1 MTMKRILLLLLV
13 SLCGWAQMSAQTVGL
28 VLSGGGAK
36 GIAHIG
42 IIKALEENNV
52 PIDYVAGTSMGA
64 IVGAWYAMGYTPDDM
79 LNLILSDDFNLWSRG
94 IFDERYVYYFKKP
107 DPSPE
112 MVNFNIALQD
122 SSKFET
128 HFLPNSLIN
137 PFPMNYAFMSL
148 FAPYTAQCDGNFDK
162 LFIPFRAVA
171 SDVYHK
177 RELVLRDGD
186 LGDAVRASM
195 SFPFVFKPIEIDS
208 VLVYDGGIYNN
219 FPVDVMKNDFNP
231 DVIIGSIVAA
241 KIDKPKEDDL
251 INQIENMVMQKS
263 DYTLDP
269 EDGIL
274 MRFDLSD
281 VGLLDFPKARQIAK
295 IGYDYAMEL
304 MDSIKSRIPRELSQE
319 TRQLQRMVFKSQ
331 TPDLVFNSVSVEG
344 GNHQQKEY
352 IKRQFD
358 SDKPFTDEDAKAS
371 YYKTISDG
379 KISDLIPHA
388 RYDKASGMFNLDI
401 KAKVHDQLS
410 VGMGGFISSTSSN
423 QICIGAHYR
432 TVSLN
437 SLDLDLTGQIGQSYT
452 SGILSARFD
461 LKTAIPMYLKMQ
473 AVASKQKFYQNETL
487 FYSDRMPSFV
497 TQSEQYVKLRLGL
510 PFLTSSKAVVSVGY
524 GSMTDRYYQS
534 NTVDFS
540 SNEQDRSRY
549 NLFVASMKF
558 DRNNLNSYMY
568 PTAGT
573 DCSVLGLLAY
583 GKEHFTPY
591 NTDLQPNSTQTLSWL
606 QLEGNIHTY
615 IPLGNKFVLGLRGKA
630 VVSSKGLLSNY
641 TSTLAQAPAFT
652 PTPHSQTIFNPAFR
666 STQYLAAGV
675 IPIWKILNNL
685 QFRNEFYLFAPFR
698 QIYEGENYEPYYGK
712 AFTKYHFMGE
722 SSLVLNLSFA
732 SISLYANYYDYP
744 ARNWNFGINIGLLV
758 FSPKFLQ

>member
-1 MTMKRILLLLLV
+1 MKRILLLLLV
-13 SLCGWAQMSAQTVGL
+13 SLCGWAQVSAQTVGL

-79 LNLILSDDFNLWSRG
+79 LNLILSDDFSLWSRG

-591 NTDLQPNSTQTLSWL
+591 NTDLQSNSTQTLSWL

>member
-1 MTMKRILLLLLV
+1 MRRFLLILFAA
-13 SLCGWAQMSAQTVGL
+13 LCASIQSHAQTVGL

-64 IVGAWYAMGYTPDDM
+64 IVGAWYAMGYTPDEM
-79 LNLILSDDFNLWSRG
+79 LSLILSEDFSMWSRG
-94 IFDERYVYYFKKP
+94 IFDKRYVYYFKKP

-112 MVNFNIALQD
+112 IVSFNVALQD
-122 SSKFET
+122 STKLEP

-137 PFPMNYAFMSL
+137 HFPMNYGFMSL
-148 FAPYTAQCDGNFDK
+148 FAPYSAQCDGNFDK
-162 LFIPFRAVA
+162 LFVPFRAVA

-177 RELVLRDGD
+177 REVVLRDGD

-195 SFPFVFKPIEIDS
+195 TFPFVFKPIEIDS

-219 FPVDVMKNDFNP
+219 FPVDVMKADFNP
-231 DVIIGSIVAA
+231 DIIIGSIVAA
-241 KIDKPKEDDL
+241 KIDKPKENDL

-281 VGLLDFPKARQIAK
+281 VGLLDFPKAQQIAQ
-295 IGYDYAMEL
+295 IGYDYTMSI

-319 TRQLQRMVFKSQ
+319 TRQLQRMIFKSK
-331 TPDLVFNSVSVEG
+331 TPDLVFEDVTVDG
-344 GNHQQKEY
+344 GNHQQQEY
-352 IKRQFD
+352 IKRQFETD
-358 SDKPFTDEDAKAS
+358 DTFTEEQAKAA

-379 KISDLIPHA
+379 KIFDLIPHA
-388 RYDKASGMFNLDI
+388 RYNKESGLFDLDLKAN
-401 KAKVHDQLS
+401 VHDQLA
-410 VGMGGFISSTSSN
+410 VGIGGFISSTSSN

-452 SGILSARFD
+452 SGIFSARFD
-461 LKTAIPMYLKMQ
+461 LKTAIPMYLKLH

-487 FYSDRMPSFV
+487 FYSDRMPSFI

-510 PFLTSSKAVVSVGY
+510 PFLTSSKAVVSIGY
-524 GSMTDRYYQS
+524 GGMDDKYYQS

-540 SNEQDRSRY
+540 KNEQDRSRY

-568 PTAGT
+568 PTSGT
-573 DCSVLGLLAY
+573 DCSVSGLLAY

-591 NTDLQPNSTQTLSWL
+591 DTGLQSNSTQTLSWL

-615 IPLGNKFVLGLRGKA
+615 IPFGNKFVLGLRGKA

-641 TSTLAQAPAFT
+641 TSTLVQAPAFT
-652 PTPHSQTIFNPAFR
+652 PTPHSKTIFNPAFR

-675 IPIWKILNNL
+675 IPVWKIMNNL

-698 QIYEGENYEPYYGK
+698 QIYEGEGMLPYYGK

-722 SSLVLNLSFA
+722 SSVVFDLSFA
-732 SISLYANYYDYP
+732 SISVYANYYDYP

-758 FSPKFLQ
+758 FSPKFLE

>member
-1 MTMKRILLLLLV
+1 MKRILLLLLV

-79 LNLILSDDFNLWSRG
+79 LNLILSDDFSLWSRG

-583 GKEHFTPY
+583 GKEHFNPY

-685 QFRNEFYLFAPFR
+685 QFRNEFYLFAPFL

>member
-1 MTMKRILLLLLV
+1 MKRILLLLLV

-107 DPSPE
+107 DPTPE
-112 MVNFNIALQD
+112 IVTFNVALQD
-122 SSKFET
+122 STKFEP

-591 NTDLQPNSTQTLSWL
+591 NTDLQSNSTQTLSWL

-685 QFRNEFYLFAPFR
+685 QFRNEFYLFAPFL

>member
-1 MTMKRILLLLLV
+1 MKRIWMLLLV
-13 SLCGWAQMSAQTVGL
+13 SLCVWTHLPAQTVGL

-64 IVGAWYAMGYTPDDM
+64 IVGAWYAMGYTPDEM
-79 LNLILSDDFNLWSRG
+79 LDLILSDDFSLWSRG

-112 MVNFNIALQD
+112 IVSFNVALQD
-122 SSKFET
+122 SSKFEP

-148 FAPYTAQCDGNFDK
+148 FAPYSAQCEGDFDK

-177 RELVLRDGD
+177 REVVLRDGD

-219 FPVDVMKNDFNP
+219 FPVDVMKSDFNP
-231 DVIIGSIVAA
+231 DIIIGSIVAA

-274 MRFDLSD
+274 MRFNLSD

-319 TRQLQRMVFKSQ
+319 TRQLQRMAFKSQ

-344 GNHQQKEY
+344 GNHQQQEY

-358 SDKPFTDEDAKAS
+358 SDETFTDEDAKAA

-388 RYDKASGMFNLDI
+388 RYDKATGMFNLDI
-401 KAKVHDQLS
+401 KAKVHDQLA

-452 SGILSARFD
+452 SGIFSARFD

-487 FYSDRMPSFV
+487 FYSDRMPSFI
-497 TQSEQYVKLRLGL
+497 TQSEQYVKFRLGL

-524 GSMTDRYYQS
+524 GSMTDKYYQS

-549 NLFVASMKF
+549 NLFMASMKF

-583 GKEHFTPY
+583 GKERFSPY
-591 NTDLQPNSTQTLSWL
+591 DTSLQTGRTQTLSWL

-615 IPLGNKFVLGLRGKA
+615 IPFGNKFVLGLRGKA

-698 QIYEGENYEPYYGK
+698 QIYEGPNYEPYYGK

-722 SSLVLNLSFA
+722 SSVVLNLSFA

-758 FSPKFLQ
+758 FSPRFLE

>member
-1 MTMKRILLLLLV
+1 MKRIWMLLLV
-13 SLCGWAQMSAQTVGL
+13 SLCVWTHLPAQTVGL

-64 IVGAWYAMGYTPDDM
+64 IVGAWYAMGYTPDEM
-79 LNLILSDDFNLWSRG
+79 LDLILSDDFSLWSRG

-112 MVNFNIALQD
+112 IVSFNVALQD
-122 SSKFET
+122 SSKFEP

-148 FAPYTAQCDGNFDK
+148 FAPYSAQCEGDFDK

-177 RELVLRDGD
+177 REVVLRAGD

-219 FPVDVMKNDFNP
+219 FPVDVMKSDFNP
-231 DVIIGSIVAA
+231 DIIIGSIVAA

-274 MRFDLSD
+274 MRFNLSD

-319 TRQLQRMVFKSQ
+319 TRQLQRMAFKSQ

-344 GNHQQKEY
+344 GNHQQQEY

-358 SDKPFTDEDAKAS
+358 SDETFTDEDAKAA

-388 RYDKASGMFNLDI
+388 RYDKATGMFNLDI
-401 KAKVHDQLS
+401 KAKVHDQLA

-452 SGILSARFD
+452 SGIFSARFD

-487 FYSDRMPSFV
+487 FYSDRMPSFI
-497 TQSEQYVKLRLGL
+497 TQSEQYVKFRLGL

-524 GSMTDRYYQS
+524 GSMTDKYYQS

-549 NLFVASMKF
+549 NLFMASMKF

-583 GKEHFTPY
+583 GKERFSPY
-591 NTDLQPNSTQTLSWL
+591 DTSLQTGRTQTLSWL

-615 IPLGNKFVLGLRGKA
+615 IPFGNKFVLGLRGKA

-685 QFRNEFYLFAPFR
+685 HFRNEFYLFAPFR
-698 QIYEGENYEPYYGK
+698 QIYEGPNYEPYYGK

-722 SSLVLNLSFA
+722 SSVVLNLSFA

-758 FSPKFLQ
+758 FSPRFLE